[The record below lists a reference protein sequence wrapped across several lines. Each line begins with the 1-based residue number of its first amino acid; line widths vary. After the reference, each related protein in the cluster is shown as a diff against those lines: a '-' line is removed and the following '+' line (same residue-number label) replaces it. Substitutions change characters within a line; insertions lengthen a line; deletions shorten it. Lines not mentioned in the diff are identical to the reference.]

1 MLLLNWNRPH
11 ALLCTTQRRNLWPI
25 TFLIFLVLQGGALI
39 RQARRDLEANRFDL
53 TTGLLLPDG
62 VTSSPQSSS
71 VLSGTDPKPSR
82 NSLPHLRQ
90 PSPQPIQSVLP
101 QQQNHLT
108 SQQQHRPQPEEGLAG
123 EIDRELAAVMD
134 KSHVMVC
141 LQLYYPINVVG
152 SSLLEFYYFLSPSF
166 CSEEM
171 NFLHKNGNGEKLCV
185 CSGSAVHAA
194 WHLQSRTA

>member
-1 MLLLNWNRPH
+1 ML
-11 ALLCTTQRRNLWPI
+11 CKTQRINFWPV
-25 TFLIFLVLQGGALI
+25 TFLIFLVFQGGALI

-71 VLSGTDPKPSR
+71 VLSGTDTKSSR
-82 NSLPHLRQ
+82 TSLPQLQQ
-90 PSPQPIQSVLP
+90 PSPQPVQSAQP
-101 QQQNHLT
+101 QQQNHLS

-141 LQLYYPINVVG
+141 LQLYCRITVVG
-152 SSLLEFYYFLSPSF
+152 S
-166 CSEEM
+166 
-171 NFLHKNGNGEKLCV
+171 
-185 CSGSAVHAA
+185 
-194 WHLQSRTA
+194 

>member
-1 MLLLNWNRPH
+1 MLLLSWNRQG
-11 ALLCTTQRRNLWPI
+11 ALLCKTQIRNLWPV
-25 TFLIFLVLQGGALI
+25 TFLILIMFQGGALI

-71 VLSGTDPKPSR
+71 SLLGTDPKPSR
-82 NSLPHLRQ
+82 TSLPQLRQ
-90 PSPQPIQSVLP
+90 PSPQPLQSVPP

-134 KSHVMVC
+134 KSHLMVC
-141 LQLYYPINVVG
+141 LWIYFPINVVG
-152 SSLLEFYYFLSPSF
+152 SSVLEFYSLYHSYFVQ
-166 CSEEM
+166 
-171 NFLHKNGNGEKLCV
+171 KN
-185 CSGSAVHAA
+185 
-194 WHLQSRTA
+194 

>member
-1 MLLLNWNRPH
+1 M
-11 ALLCTTQRRNLWPI
+11 
-25 TFLIFLVLQGGALI
+25 FQGGALI

-71 VLSGTDPKPSR
+71 LLSGTDPKPSR
-82 NSLPHLRQ
+82 SSLPQLRQ
-90 PSPQPIQSVLP
+90 PSPQPLQSVLP

-108 SQQQHRPQPEEGLAG
+108 SQQQQHRPQPEEGLAG

-141 LQLYYPINVVG
+141 LQLYCSINVVG
-152 SSLLEFYYFLSPSF
+152 RDRGGTVVKVLRYKSEGRWFDSRWCHWNFSL
-166 CSEEM
+166 
-171 NFLHKNGNGEKLCV
+171 
-185 CSGSAVHAA
+185 
-194 WHLQSRTA
+194 T

>member
-1 MLLLNWNRPH
+1 M
-11 ALLCTTQRRNLWPI
+11 
-25 TFLIFLVLQGGALI
+25 FQGGALI

-71 VLSGTDPKPSR
+71 LLSGTDPKPSR
-82 NSLPHLRQ
+82 ASSSQLQQ
-90 PSPQPIQSVLP
+90 PSPQPLQSVVP

-134 KSHVMVC
+134 KSHLMVC
-141 LQLYYPINVVG
+141 LQLHCAVNVVG
-152 SSLLEFYYFLSPSF
+152 SSVLEFFSF
-166 CSEEM
+166 CH
-171 NFLHKNGNGEKLCV
+171 NYFVQKN
-185 CSGSAVHAA
+185 
-194 WHLQSRTA
+194 